1 MAGQRVAFKSSPS
14 SVASRI
20 IITSLVS
27 ALAGTLGA
35 CSTTTNTAS
44 QRSFNQ
50 TAELSSVQIAPD
62 ATVGRYDASF
72 YSGQAREVN
81 APSEWVTEAV
91 AQSSLLQ
98 LQRAKAEGA
107 RVEAAANRT
116 ASLAQAD
123 EMLAEAAALH
133 QIAGFE
139 AQRQRTAQ
147 DIRFNQLEEEIR
159 AHRTLSEIT
168 QRSGQIEIG
177 SVMSDLKGQVS
188 MMTAEAD
195 AAWAAAQIECER
207 LRAEHERVSAQGEAI
222 IGQMNEQVQL
232 VGQRADFKIASL
244 EAQAQATVRRAEA
257 EAQLLAQQARS
268 QSSSGKDRQSELSQ
282 QADYVLSRAK
292 AESNRLNAEA
302 TRIESSNIEGTYRSS
317 IAQAEQNFAW
327 AKTRGNELRETAM
340 HKLNSYT
347 AQFTSARQE
356 ADYQFNSDSAAHQS
370 AIDALAAEDRQ
381 VKATFSIALS
391 RAQEFEFDARE
402 TFVQKE
408 MGLDTTGRPTSE
420 VRFNAEQKAE
430 ALAAAFRAVTS
441 NDPAAVDILS
451 ETEHGDEFV
460 KAVAQSDQMRSTAKS
475 TFERDIADVA
485 SRRMQAE
492 IAFEDAHA
500 VYNNTKSQIASAETN
515 ATTEVEQMFAQADA
529 LLQQSERDYEQACI
543 NAAATRDQAI
553 AQAKQ
558 LRTSASATVA
568 SAESKSAQLKSDS
581 EAALATAQA
590 LATEFEQK
598 KQALLASAQAE
609 SNQFLAQADLV
620 RSDKSR
626 CISDLNDRIA
636 ASKRLLDTE
645 LARLKAVG
653 QQTYE
658 IARLEHEEAM
668 LIAGTFER
676 IGTARVEALAAQ
688 NVLSAQNRTNAL
700 SRSESDLNTER
711 QLVHARIDAGLA
723 QTDATLEAFE
733 TEDSLRRARA
743 HALEQIMLA
752 YVEHQHATAEA
763 EESTIVARFNSRL
776 AQLQA
781 DRDRAY
787 AQAYVDQQQSRTEAV
802 TAGAPVPPALS
813 DATLARL
820 EMAASNIR
828 QAAEEA
834 KRILET
840 SQAESTAQAGGDA
853 LEMTQPGTSE
863 VANVPTDGN

>member
-1 MAGQRVAFKSSPS
+1 MPGQRIAIKSGPS

-20 IITSLVS
+20 VITSLVS
-27 ALAGTLGA
+27 ALAGALGA
-35 CSTTTNTAS
+35 CSTTTHAGA
-44 QRSFNQ
+44 QKEFNK
-50 TAELSSVQIAPD
+50 TAELASVQIAPD
-62 ATVGRYDASF
+62 ATAGRYDSSF
-72 YSGQAREVN
+72 YFGQARQAN
-81 APSEWVTEAV
+81 APREWVNEAV
-91 AQSSLLQ
+91 AQSAVLK
-98 LQRAKAEGA
+98 LQRAQAEGA

-116 ASLAQAD
+116 TSLAQAD
-123 EMLAEAAALH
+123 EMLAQAAALH

-159 AHRTLSEIT
+159 AHRTLSEIS

-195 AAWAAAQIECER
+195 AAWAAAQVECER
-207 LRAEHERVSAQGEAI
+207 LRTEHERVSTQGQAI
-222 IGQMNEQVQL
+222 VRQMNEQVTL
-232 VGQRADFKIASL
+232 VGQRADQQITSL
-244 EAQAQATVRRAEA
+244 EGQSQATLRRANA

-268 QSSSGKDRQSELSQ
+268 HLSEGKDRQSELSQ
-282 QADYVLSRAK
+282 QAEYVLSQATV
-292 AESNRLNAEA
+292 ESNRLNAEA

-340 HKLNSYT
+340 QKLTAYT
-347 AQFTSARQE
+347 SQFTSARQQ
-356 ADYQFNSDSAAHQS
+356 ADYQFNSDSAAHQR
-370 AIDALAAEDRQ
+370 ALDALAAEDRQ

-402 TFVQKE
+402 TFVQTE
-408 MGLDTTGRPTSE
+408 ISRDRTGRPASE
-420 VRFNAEQKAE
+420 VRFNAEQKAD

-441 NDPAAVDILS
+441 NDPAAIDILS
-451 ETEHGDEFV
+451 ETEHGDAFV
-460 KAVAQSDQMRSTAKS
+460 AAVAQSDRMRTTARA
-475 TFERDIADVA
+475 TFDRDLADVA
-485 SRRMQAE
+485 SRRTQAE
-492 IAFEDAHA
+492 IAFEDAHT
-500 VYNNTKSQIASAETN
+500 VYRNTKSQIASAETN

-529 LLQQSERDYEQACI
+529 LLKQSERDYEQACI
-543 NAAATRDQAI
+543 NAASTRDQAI
-553 AQAKQ
+553 AQAQQ
-558 LRTSASATVA
+558 LRTAAVATVA
-568 SAESKSAQLKSDS
+568 SAQAKAAQLRSDS

-598 KQALLASAQAE
+598 KQAVLAAAQAQ

-620 RSDKSR
+620 RSEKTR

-636 ASKRLLDTE
+636 ASQGLLDAE
-645 LARLKAVG
+645 LARLETLAR
-653 QQTYE
+653 QTYE
-658 IARLEHEEAM
+658 VARLEHEEAM
-668 LIAGTFER
+668 LIASTFER

-688 NVLSAQNRTNAL
+688 NVLSAQNRSNAL
-700 SRSESDLNTER
+700 ARSQTDLNTER
-711 QLVHARIDAGLA
+711 QLVHARIDSALA
-723 QTDATLEAFE
+723 QADTTLDAFE

-787 AQAYVDQQQSRTEAV
+787 AQAYVDRQRTQTDLV

-820 EMAASNIR
+820 ETAAMNIR
-828 QAAEEA
+828 QAAAEA
-834 KRILET
+834 RSILEA
-840 SQAESTAQAGGDA
+840 SQAQSMAQSGGDA
-853 LEMTQPGTSE
+853 LQMTQPGTSE
-863 VANVPTDGN
+863 VANVPADVD

>member
-1 MAGQRVAFKSSPS
+1 MPGQRVAIKSGPS
-14 SVASRI
+14 RVASRI
-20 IITSLVS
+20 VITTLVS
-27 ALAGTLGA
+27 ALAGALGA
-35 CSTTTNTAS
+35 CSTTVNTAA
-44 QRSFNQ
+44 QKSFNQ
-50 TAELSSVQIAPD
+50 TAALASTQIAPNVT
-62 ATVGRYDASF
+62 AGRYDSGF

-81 APSEWVTEAV
+81 APREWVNEAV
-91 AQSSLLQ
+91 AQSALLK
-98 LQRAKAEGA
+98 LQRAQAEGA

-116 ASLAQAD
+116 TSLAQAD

-147 DIRFNQLEEEIR
+147 SIRFNQLEEEIR
-159 AHRTLSEIT
+159 AHQTLSEIS

-207 LRAEHERVSAQGEAI
+207 LHAEHERVSAQGRAI

-232 VGQRADFKIASL
+232 VGQRADHRITSL
-244 EAQAQATVRRAEA
+244 EEQSQATLRRAQA
-257 EAQLLAQQARS
+257 EAQLLSQQARS
-268 QSSSGKDRQSELSQ
+268 HLSAGKDRQTDLSK
-282 QADYVLSRAK
+282 QAEYVVSQATV
-292 AESNRLNAEA
+292 ESNRLNAEA

-317 IAQAEQNFAW
+317 IAQATQNHDW

-340 HKLNSYT
+340 QKLNSYT
-347 AQFTSARQE
+347 AQFTSARQQ
-356 ADYQFNSDSAAHQS
+356 ADYQFTSDSAAHQR
-370 AIDALAAEDRQ
+370 AVDALAAEDRQ
-381 VKATFSIALS
+381 VKATYSIALS
-391 RAQEFEFDARE
+391 RAQEFEFDARQ
-402 TFVQKE
+402 TFVQTE
-408 MGLDTTGRPTSE
+408 ISRDRTGRPSSE
-420 VRFNAEQKAE
+420 VRFNAEQKAD
-430 ALAAAFRAVTS
+430 ALAAAFRAVTG

-451 ETEHGDEFV
+451 ETEHGDAFV
-460 KAVAQSDQMRSTAKS
+460 SAVARSDQMRASAKS
-475 TFERDIADVA
+475 TFERSIADVA
-485 SRRMQAE
+485 SRRTQAE

-500 VYNNTKSQIASAETN
+500 VYRNTKAQIASSEMN

-529 LLQQSERDYEQACI
+529 LLKQSERDFEQACI
-543 NAAATRDQAI
+543 NAASTRDQAI
-553 AQAKQ
+553 AHAQQ
-558 LRTSASATVA
+558 LRTSAVATVA
-568 SAESKSAQLKSDS
+568 DAASKSAQLKSDS
-581 EAALATAQA
+581 EAAFATAQA

-598 KQALLASAQAE
+598 KQAVLAAAQAQ

-620 RSDKSR
+620 RSEKSR

-636 ASKRLLDTE
+636 ASKGLLDAE
-645 LARLKAVG
+645 LARLETVAR
-653 QQTYE
+653 QTFE
-658 IARLEHEEAM
+658 VARLEHEEAM
-668 LIAGTFER
+668 LIASTFER

-688 NVLSAQNRTNAL
+688 NVLSAQNRSNAL
-700 SRSESDLNTER
+700 ARTQTDLNTER
-711 QLVHARIDAGLA
+711 SLVQARIDSGLA
-723 QTDATLEAFE
+723 QADTTLDAFE

-787 AQAYVDQQQSRTEAV
+787 AQAYVDRQRTQTELL

-820 EMAASNIR
+820 EMAALNIR
-828 QAAEEA
+828 QAAAEA
-834 KRILET
+834 RSILET
-840 SQAESTAQAGGDA
+840 SRTQSMAQSGSDA
-853 LEMTQPGTSE
+853 LEMTQPGASE
-863 VANVPTDGN
+863 IANVPTDVD